1 MNLLFNFY
9 SCACVLVCMFH
20 SSIFTMASNITPDE
34 DEPMH
39 PAGLDMTRGSLQEI
53 LDAEDVNVSTA
64 LPTVPLDATNPFIN
78 PNQTLADIIPD
89 RNLGP
94 LSTLKITD
102 ADLII
107 RNLNSELNAAA
118 KKNDTSTALLQ
129 RMDQHRKQIEAQVAE
144 LKAETKQL
152 AEEKEAAIREKRD
165 YTINQ
170 ERLAENIRCD
180 LEREYAD
187 KEQNYLKQLK
197 DEMRAIRNQYKTKLN
212 QEIEKLKAE
221 WTQECLKTNEQHNA
235 QISQVLK
242 EVEALKEQSRIQPNA
257 EGDEPGEKISGLK
270 SAAFNFMPGTVNTQR
285 GGAVNIHDDTI
296 LWSKNDDAPPIPP
309 RKQDEKHVH
318 FTSTPCHPV
327 QSNLFDSDDENPIVG
342 HSGNPFISN
351 PGNPFVQQPVRSQI
365 PAQTTVDTDATTII
379 GNTMSAVASEFKKM
393 REPKLAKLK
402 GGITSGA
409 SLFFNSWVK
418 DVRAVILERSMSNA
432 ESLQLVKDYTEGKA
446 RQQVE
451 FYIVSTPNPSFEG
464 LIDNLKTSFQSG
476 EDEATVKGEF
486 YSHKQFSKESVDDF
500 ADVLQLLARKVL
512 NVDPSFQTF
521 MNKSLCQQL
530 ANGLKDPGHGISARS
545 ILNQQPDI
553 QFASFRSDLAN
564 ILGCRV
570 RTTGAKGALCNAAMA
585 PESPET
591 PVPVKRRKTEEE
603 STIAAQLS
611 MCIKDNQELHKKL
624 DAFDPSK
631 IAEVV
636 TQAVAGGYQKS
647 FQKPNTYQK
656 PTNPF
661 IPSQQKPQASQ
672 NTNPF
677 GKPYLGPPREP
688 QVTPGADG
696 SLNPALSCKYCKDMG
711 HDVSNCAK
719 VKRKEALKAATAS
732 QQPNIAKK
740 GN

>member
-1 MNLLFNFY
+1 
-9 SCACVLVCMFH
+9 
-20 SSIFTMASNITPDE
+20 
-34 DEPMH
+34 
-39 PAGLDMTRGSLQEI
+39 
-53 LDAEDVNVSTA
+53 
-64 LPTVPLDATNPFIN
+64 
-78 PNQTLADIIPD
+78 
-89 RNLGP
+89 
-94 LSTLKITD
+94 
-102 ADLII
+102 
-107 RNLNSELNAAA
+107 
-118 KKNDTSTALLQ
+118 
-129 RMDQHRKQIEAQVAE
+129 MDQHQKQIEAQVAE
-144 LKAETKQL
+144 LKAETKWL
-152 AEEKEAAIREKRD
+152 AEEKEATIREKCD

-170 ERLAENIRCD
+170 GRLAENIQRD
-180 LEREYAD
+180 LEKEYAD
-187 KEQNYLKQLK
+187 KAQDYLKQLK
-197 DEMRAIRNQYKTKLN
+197 DEMRAKIESKTTAIRNQYKTELN
-212 QEIEKLKAE
+212 QEIGKLKAE
-221 WTQECLKTNEQHNA
+221 WAQEHLKTNEQHNA

-242 EVEALKEQSRIQPNA
+242 EVEALKEQLHSQPKA
-257 EGDEPGEKISGLK
+257 ETNEPGDKISGLK
-270 SAAFNFMPGTVNTQR
+270 ATAFNFMPGTVNTWR

-296 LWSKNDDAPPIPP
+296 LWSKNDNAPPIPP
-309 RKQDEKHVH
+309 HKQDEKHVH
-318 FTSTPCHPV
+318 FTSTPRHPV
-327 QSNLFDSDDENPIVG
+327 QSNLFDLDDENPIIG

-351 PGNPFVQQPVRSQI
+351 PGNPFVQQLVHSQI

-379 GNTMSAVASEFKKM
+379 GNTMSAVALEFKKM

-409 SLFFNSWVK
+409 SLFFNSLVK
-418 DVRAVILERSMSNA
+418 DVKAVILERSMSNA

-446 RQQVE
+446 CQQVE
-451 FYIVSTPNPSFEG
+451 FYIVSTPDPTFEG
-464 LIDNLKTSFQSG
+464 LINNLRTSFQSG

-486 YSHKQFSKESVDDF
+486 YSRKQFSKESVDDF

-521 MNKSLCQQL
+521 MNRSLCQQL

-564 ILGCRV
+564 ILGCRI
-570 RTTGAKGALCNAAMA
+570 RTTGAKGALCNAAMV
-585 PESPET
+585 PEPPET

-631 IAEVV
+631 IAKVV

-677 GKPYLGPPREP
+677 GKPYLGLPREP

-696 SLNPALSCKYCKDMG
+696 SLNPALSCKYCKDTG

-719 VKRKEALKAATAS
+719 VKRKEALKAAAAS
-732 QQPNIAKK
+732 QQPDVTKK

>member
-1 MNLLFNFY
+1 
-9 SCACVLVCMFH
+9 
-20 SSIFTMASNITPDE
+20 MASNIAPDE

-39 PAGLDMTRGSLQEI
+39 PAGLDMTRGSLQDI
-53 LDAEDVNVSTA
+53 LDGEDINVSTA

-94 LSTLKITD
+94 LSSLKITD

-107 RNLNSELNAAA
+107 RNLNNELSAAVE
-118 KKNDTSTALLQ
+118 KNDQSTALLQ
-129 RMDQHRKQIEAQVAE
+129 RMDQHQKQIEAQVAE
-144 LKAETKQL
+144 LKAETKWL

-165 YTINQ
+165 HTINQ
-170 ERLAENIRCD
+170 ERLTENIQRD

-197 DEMRAIRNQYKTKLN
+197 DEMRAKIESKTMAIRNQYKTELN
-212 QEIEKLKAE
+212 QEIGKLKAE
-221 WTQECLKTNEQHNA
+221 WAQERLKINEQHNA

-242 EVEALKEQSRIQPNA
+242 EVEALKEQSCSQPKVKTN
-257 EGDEPGEKISGLK
+257 EPCDKISGLK
-270 SAAFNFMPGTVNTQR
+270 ATAFNFMPGTVNTRR
-285 GGAVNIHDDTI
+285 GGAVNIQDDTI
-296 LWSKNDDAPPIPP
+296 LWSKNHDAPPIPP
-309 RKQDEKHVH
+309 RKQDKKHVH
-318 FTSTPCHPV
+318 FTCTPRHPV
-327 QSNLFDSDDENPIVG
+327 QSNLFDSDDENPIIG
-342 HSGNPFISN
+342 HLGNPFISN

-379 GNTMSAVASEFKKM
+379 GNTMSAVASEFKNM

-446 RQQVE
+446 CQQVE

-486 YSHKQFSKESVDDF
+486 YSRKQFSKESVDDF

-530 ANGLKDPGHGISARS
+530 TNGLKDPGHGISARS

-570 RTTGAKGALCNAAMA
+570 RATGAKGALCNAAMV

-591 PVPVKRRKTEEE
+591 PVPVKCRKTEEE
-603 STIAAQLS
+603 STIATQLS

-661 IPSQQKPQASQ
+661 IQSQQKPQASQ

-677 GKPYLGPPREP
+677 GKPYLGLPREP

-719 VKRKEALKAATAS
+719 VKRKEALKAAAAS

>member
-1 MNLLFNFY
+1 
-9 SCACVLVCMFH
+9 
-20 SSIFTMASNITPDE
+20 MASNITPDE

-39 PAGLDMTRGSLQEI
+39 PAGLDMTRGSLQDN
-53 LDAEDVNVSTA
+53 LDGEDINVSTA

-94 LSTLKITD
+94 LSSLKITD

-107 RNLNSELNAAA
+107 SNLNNELSAAVE
-118 KKNDTSTALLQ
+118 KNDQSTALLQ
-129 RMDQHRKQIEAQVAE
+129 RMDQHQKQIEAQVAE
-144 LKAETKQL
+144 LKAKTKRL
-152 AEEKEAAIREKRD
+152 EEEKEAAIREKHNH
-165 YTINQ
+165 TINQ
-170 ERLAENIRCD
+170 ERLAENIRHD

-197 DEMRAIRNQYKTKLN
+197 DKMRAKIESKTMAIRNQYKTELK
-212 QEIEKLKAE
+212 QEIGKLKAE
-221 WTQECLKTNEQHNA
+221 WAQERLKTNEQHNV

-242 EVEALKEQSRIQPNA
+242 EVEALKEQSRSQPKA
-257 EGDEPGEKISGLK
+257 ETNEPGDKISGLK
-270 SAAFNFMPGTVNTQR
+270 ATAFNFMPGTVNTRR
-285 GGAVNIHDDTI
+285 GGTVNIHDDTI

-309 RKQDEKHVH
+309 CKQDEKHVH
-318 FTSTPCHPV
+318 FTSTQRHPA
-327 QSNLFDSDDENPIVG
+327 QSNLFDSDDENPIIG
-342 HSGNPFISN
+342 HPGNPFISN
-351 PGNPFVQQPVRSQI
+351 PGNPFVQQPVHSQI

-446 RQQVE
+446 HQQVE

-464 LIDNLKTSFQSG
+464 LINNLKTSFQSG

-486 YSHKQFSKESVDDF
+486 YSRKQFSKESVDDF

-564 ILGCRV
+564 ILGCHV
-570 RTTGAKGALCNAAMA
+570 RATGTKGTLCNAAMA

-631 IAEVV
+631 IAEVI

-696 SLNPALSCKYCKDMG
+696 SLNPALSCKYCKDTG
-711 HDVSNCAK
+711 HDVSNCTK
-719 VKRKEALKAATAS
+719 VKRKEALKAAAAS

>member
-1 MNLLFNFY
+1 
-9 SCACVLVCMFH
+9 MFH

-39 PAGLDMTRGSLQEI
+39 PAGIDMTRGSLQEI

-152 AEEKEAAIREKRD
+152 AEEKEAAIREKCD

-221 WTQECLKTNEQHNA
+221 WTQERLKTNEQHNA

-486 YSHKQFSKESVDDF
+486 YSRKQFSKESVDDF

-570 RTTGAKGALCNAAMA
+570 CTTGAKGALCNAAMV

-591 PVPVKRRKTEEE
+591 PVPVKHRKTEEE
-603 STIAAQLS
+603 STIATQLS

-636 TQAVAGGYQKS
+636 TQVVAGGYQKS

>member
-1 MNLLFNFY
+1 
-9 SCACVLVCMFH
+9 
-20 SSIFTMASNITPDE
+20 MASNIAPDE
-34 DEPMH
+34 DKLMH

-107 RNLNSELNAAA
+107 RNLNNELNAAA
-118 KKNDTSTALLQ
+118 KKNDASTALLQ
-129 RMDQHRKQIEAQVAE
+129 RMDQHQKQIETQLAE
-144 LKAETKQL
+144 LKAKTKRL
-152 AEEKEAAIREKRD
+152 EEEKETTIREKCD

-170 ERLAENIRCD
+170 ERLAENIQHD
-180 LEREYAD
+180 LEKEYAD
-187 KEQNYLKQLK
+187 RAQDYLKQLK
-197 DEMRAIRNQYKTKLN
+197 DEMRAKIESKTTVICDQYKTELN

-221 WTQECLKTNEQHNA
+221 WAQERLKTNKQHNA

-242 EVEALKEQSRIQPNA
+242 EVEVLKEQSRSQPKA
-257 EGDEPGEKISGLK
+257 ETNEPGDKISGLK
-270 SAAFNFMPGTVNTQR
+270 ATAFNFMPGTVNTRR
-285 GGAVNIHDDTI
+285 GGTVNIHNDTI

-309 RKQDEKHVH
+309 CKQDEKHVH
-318 FTSTPCHPV
+318 FTSTPRHPV
-327 QSNLFDSDDENPIVG
+327 QSNLFDSDDENPIIG

-446 RQQVE
+446 HQQVE
-451 FYIVSTPNPSFEG
+451 FYIVSTPDPTFEG
-464 LIDNLKTSFQSG
+464 LIDNLRTSFQSG

-486 YSHKQFSKESVDDF
+486 YSRKQFSKESVDDF
-500 ADVLQLLARKVL
+500 ADVLQLLAHKVL

-530 ANGLKDPGHGISARS
+530 ANGLKDQGHGISARS

-564 ILGCRV
+564 ILGCRI
-570 RTTGAKGALCNAAMA
+570 RTARAKGTLCNAAMA

-591 PVPVKRRKTEEE
+591 PVPTKHHKTEEE
-603 STIAAQLS
+603 STITAQLS
-611 MCIKDNQELHKKL
+611 MCIKDN
-624 DAFDPSK
+624 
-631 IAEVV
+631 
-636 TQAVAGGYQKS
+636 
-647 FQKPNTYQK
+647 
-656 PTNPF
+656 
-661 IPSQQKPQASQ
+661 
-672 NTNPF
+672 
-677 GKPYLGPPREP
+677 
-688 QVTPGADG
+688 
-696 SLNPALSCKYCKDMG
+696 
-711 HDVSNCAK
+711 
-719 VKRKEALKAATAS
+719 
-732 QQPNIAKK
+732 
-740 GN
+740 

>member
-1 MNLLFNFY
+1 
-9 SCACVLVCMFH
+9 
-20 SSIFTMASNITPDE
+20 MASNITPDE

-53 LDAEDVNVSTA
+53 FDAEDVNVSTA

-107 RNLNSELNAAA
+107 RNLNNELNAAA

-129 RMDQHRKQIEAQVAE
+129 RMDQHWKQIEAQVAE
-144 LKAETKQL
+144 LKAETKRL
-152 AEEKEAAIREKRD
+152 AEEKEAAIREKRN

-170 ERLAENIRCD
+170 ERLTENIRD
-180 LEREYAD
+180 NLEKEYAD
-187 KEQNYLKQLK
+187 EEQNYVRQLKQELRAKTSTIREQCKMEFDQELK
-197 DEMRAIRNQYKTKLN
+197 KLKEEWN
-212 QEIEKLKAE
+212 QER
-221 WTQECLKTNEQHNA
+221 LKTNEQHNV

-242 EVEALKEQSRIQPNA
+242 EIDALKEHSRTQQKA
-257 EGDEPGEKISGLK
+257 EVVELGDKISDLK
-270 SAAFNFMPGTVNTQR
+270 ATAFDFVPGTVNTKR
-285 GGAVNIHDDTI
+285 GGAVNLHEETI
-296 LWSKNDDAPPIPP
+296 LWSKNEDAPPIPP
-309 RKQDEKHVH
+309 HKHVH

-327 QSNLFDSDDENPIVG
+327 QPNLFDSDDDKPITG
-342 HSGNPFISN
+342 HPGNPFIGN
-351 PGNPFVQQPVRSQI
+351 PSNPFVQQQVRSQI
-365 PAQTTVDTDATTII
+365 PAQTTVDTNVTTII

-418 DVRAVILERSMSNA
+418 DVRAVILERAMSNA
-432 ESLQLVKDYTEGKA
+432 EALQLVKDYTEGKA

-451 FYIVSTPNPSFEG
+451 FYIVSTQNPSFEG

-476 EDEATVKGEF
+476 EDKAMVKGEF
-486 YSHKQFSKESVDDF
+486 YSHKQYSKESVDDF
-500 ADVLQLLARKVL
+500 ADILQLLARKVL
-512 NVDPSFQTF
+512 NVDLSFQAF

-530 ANGLKDPGHGISARS
+530 ANGLKDPSHSISARS
-545 ILNQQPDI
+545 ILNQQPEI
-553 QFASFRSDLAN
+553 QFAVLRSDLAN

-570 RTTGAKGALCNAAMA
+570 CAVRAKGALCNAAMA

-591 PVPVKRRKTEEE
+591 PVPAKRRKTEED

-611 MCIKDNQELHKKL
+611 MCIKDNKELHKKL

-631 IAEVV
+631 IVEVI

-656 PTNPF
+656 STNPF
-661 IPSQQKPQASQ
+661 IPSQKKQQASQ
-672 NTNPF
+672 GSNPF
-677 GKPYLGPPREP
+677 SKPYLGPHREP

-696 SLNPALSCKYCKDMG
+696 SLNPALSCRYCKDTG

-719 VKRKEALKAATAS
+719 VKRKEAFKAAAAS
-732 QQPNIAKK
+732 QQSNTANK

>member
-1 MNLLFNFY
+1 M
-9 SCACVLVCMFH
+9 
-20 SSIFTMASNITPDE
+20 
-34 DEPMH
+34 
-39 PAGLDMTRGSLQEI
+39 
-53 LDAEDVNVSTA
+53 
-64 LPTVPLDATNPFIN
+64 
-78 PNQTLADIIPD
+78 
-89 RNLGP
+89 
-94 LSTLKITD
+94 
-102 ADLII
+102 
-107 RNLNSELNAAA
+107 
-118 KKNDTSTALLQ
+118 
-129 RMDQHRKQIEAQVAE
+129 
-144 LKAETKQL
+144 
-152 AEEKEAAIREKRD
+152 EK
-165 YTINQ
+165 
-170 ERLAENIRCD
+170 
-180 LEREYAD
+180 EYAD
-187 KEQNYLKQLK
+187 RVQDYLKQLK
-197 DEMRAIRNQYKTKLN
+197 DEMRAKFESKTTAIRNQYKTELN
-212 QEIEKLKAE
+212 QEIKKLKAE

-242 EVEALKEQSRIQPNA
+242 EIEALKEQSCIQPTAKSN
-257 EGDEPGEKISGLK
+257 EPGDNISGLK
-270 SAAFNFMPGTVNTQR
+270 STAFNFMPGTVNTQR
-285 GGAVNIHDDTI
+285 GGTVNIHDDTI

-309 RKQDEKHVH
+309 CKQDEKHIH
-318 FTSTPCHPV
+318 FTSTPRHPV
-327 QSNLFDSDDENPIVG
+327 QSNLFDSDDENPIIG

-351 PGNPFVQQPVRSQI
+351 PGNPFVQQPVCSQI

-409 SLFFNSWVK
+409 SLFFKSWVK

-451 FYIVSTPNPSFEG
+451 FYIVSTPDPTFEG
-464 LIDNLKTSFQSG
+464 LINNLRTSFQSG
-476 EDEATVKGEF
+476 EDKATVKGEF
-486 YSHKQFSKESVDDF
+486 YSCKQFSKESVDDF
-500 ADVLQLLARKVL
+500 ADVPQLLARKVL

-553 QFASFRSDLAN
+553 QFASFRSDLAPPN
-564 ILGCRV
+564 ILGCRIC
-570 RTTGAKGALCNAAMA
+570 TTGAKGALCNAAMV

-591 PVPVKRRKTEEE
+591 PVLVKRRKTEEE
-603 STIAAQLS
+603 STITAQLS

-631 IAEVV
+631 IAEVI

-696 SLNPALSCKYCKDMG
+696 SLKPALSCKYCKDTG
-711 HDVSNCAK
+711 HDVSNCAR
-719 VKRKEALKAATAS
+719 VKRKEALKATAAS
-732 QQPNIAKK
+732 QQPNITKK

>member
-1 MNLLFNFY
+1 
-9 SCACVLVCMFH
+9 MFH
-20 SSIFTMASNITPDE
+20 SSIFTMASNITPDG

-39 PAGLDMTRGSLQEI
+39 PAGLNMTRGSLQEI

-89 RNLGP
+89 RNLGA

-107 RNLNSELNAAA
+107 HNLNNELNAAA
-118 KKNDTSTALLQ
+118 KKNDQSTALLQ
-129 RMDQHRKQIEAQVAE
+129 RMDQHQKQIETQLAE
-144 LKAETKQL
+144 LKAKTKWL
-152 AEEKEAAIREKRD
+152 EEEKETAIREKRD

-170 ERLAENIRCD
+170 ERLVENIRHD
-180 LEREYAD
+180 LEKEYAD
-187 KEQNYLKQLK
+187 RAQDYLKQLK
-197 DEMRAIRNQYKTKLN
+197 DEMRAKIESKTTVICDQYKTELN

-221 WTQECLKTNEQHNA
+221 WAQERLKTNEQHNA

-242 EVEALKEQSRIQPNA
+242 EVETLKEQSHTQPKA
-257 EGDEPGEKISGLK
+257 ESNEPGDKISGLK
-270 SAAFNFMPGTVNTQR
+270 ATSFNFMPGAVNTCR
-285 GGAVNIHDDTI
+285 GGTVNIHDDTI

-309 RKQDEKHVH
+309 RKQDEKHIH

-327 QSNLFDSDDENPIVG
+327 HSKLFDSDDENPIIG

-351 PGNPFVQQPVRSQI
+351 PGNPFVQQLVRSQI
-365 PAQTTVDTDATTII
+365 PAQTTVDTDTTTII
-379 GNTMSAVASEFKKM
+379 GNTMSAVALEFKKM
-393 REPKLAKLK
+393 REPKLTKLK

-418 DVRAVILERSMSNA
+418 DVRAVILEWSMSNA

-451 FYIVSTPNPSFEG
+451 FYIVSTPDPTFEG
-464 LIDNLKTSFQSG
+464 LINNLRTSFQSG

-486 YSHKQFSKESVDDF
+486 YSHKQYSKESVDDF
-500 ADVLQLLARKVL
+500 TDVLQLLARKVL
-512 NVDPSFQTF
+512 NVDPSFQMF

-545 ILNQQPDI
+545 ILNQQPNI

-564 ILGCRV
+564 ILGCHIP
-570 RTTGAKGALCNAAMA
+570 TTGARGALCNAAMV

-591 PVPVKRRKTEEE
+591 PVPTKRCKTEEE

-631 IAEVV
+631 IVEVI
-636 TQAVAGGYQKS
+636 TQAVVGGYQKS
-647 FQKPNTYQK
+647 FQKPSTYQK
-656 PTNPF
+656 STNPF
-661 IPSQQKPQASQ
+661 VPSQQKPQASQ
-672 NTNPF
+672 NTNLF

-688 QVTPGADG
+688 QVTLGVDG
-696 SLNPALSCKYCKDMG
+696 SLNPSLSCKYCKDTG
-711 HDVSNCAK
+711 HDISNCAK
-719 VKRKEALKAATAS
+719 VKRKEALKAAAAS